1 MTEIYRSERIFQMW
15 HYTAAHGD
23 RLLLRA
29 TAEDHLP
36 RIDLYVENV
45 RGLLLETLY
54 RGLVIRE
61 GTPEE
66 VRTVELVYG
75 IVVDEASHVHVIGA
89 DRMTG
94 FVVGG
99 PLRQHE
105 DGEGFRAPSAFGPIP
120 GTP

>member
-1 MTEIYRSERIFQMW
+1 MTEIFRSERIFQMW

-29 TAEDHLP
+29 AAEDDRP
-36 RIDLYVENV
+36 RVDLYVEDV
-45 RGLLLETLY
+45 RGLLLESIY

-66 VRTVELVYG
+66 IREVELVYG
-75 IVVDEASHVHVIGA
+75 IPVAESSHVHVIGE
-89 DRMTG
+89 DRMRG

-105 DGEGFRAPSAFGPIP
+105 DGGWFRDPSAFGPIP

>member
-1 MTEIYRSERIFQMW
+1 MTGIFRSERVFETW

-29 TAEDHLP
+29 TAENRLP
-36 RIDLYVENV
+36 RIDLYVESV
-45 RGLLLETLY
+45 QGLLLETVY

-66 VRTVELVYG
+66 IRAVELDYG
-75 IVVDEASHVHVIGA
+75 VPVAEASHVHVIGE
-89 DRMTG
+89 DRMRG
-94 FVVGG
+94 FIVGG
-99 PLRQHE
+99 PLRRHE
-105 DGEGFRAPSAFGPIP
+105 DGEGFRVPSAFGPIP